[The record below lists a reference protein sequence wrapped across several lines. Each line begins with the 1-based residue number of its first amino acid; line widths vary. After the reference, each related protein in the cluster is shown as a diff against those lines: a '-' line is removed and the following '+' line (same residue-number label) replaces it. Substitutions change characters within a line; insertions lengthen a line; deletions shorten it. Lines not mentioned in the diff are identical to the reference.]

1 MTVSLFTFVDMYARV
16 LGSADHLLTRGV
28 SHAEETGGSG
38 EDVLDWRLIDD
49 MHPVRF
55 QLQTLCNF
63 AQEWPARAIGIPA
76 PKGVDL
82 KQDVAGFRAALSSAQ
97 AFLADLRPEQFEGRD
112 DVQLPYNIAPG
123 MEPVLPAG
131 QWLSVFATTNIYFH
145 LMAAYAILRAKGVP
159 LGKADLFSAGI

>member
-1 MTVSLFTFVDMYARV
+1 MTVSLFTCAELYSWVG
-16 LGSADHLLTRGV
+16 GSADLLLTRGV
-28 SHAEETGGSG
+28 SHAEEGGGSG

-55 QLQTLCNF
+55 QLQTLCNLT
-63 AQEWPARAIGIPA
+63 QEWLARAAGIPA
-76 PKGVDL
+76 PKAVDL
-82 KQDVAGFRAALSSAQ
+82 QLDVAGFRAALASAR

-112 DVQLPYNIAPG
+112 DAQVPYTIAPG

-145 LMAAYAILRAKGVP
+145 LMAVYAILRAKGVP
-159 LGKADLFSAGI
+159 LGKADMFSTGI